1 LIALSPQRFDSSL
14 CRLEDCVVP
23 VKSVSRAHGLY
34 RPFGFAE
41 PVRPDVLMERYD
53 PDPYLCQAPKSQPS
67 GH

>member
-1 LIALSPQRFDSSL
+1 MLATND
-14 CRLEDCVVP
+14 
-23 VKSVSRAHGLY
+23 AHCLY